1 MLKEQPALHLIQVK
15 SAAALQR
22 NSRTPDKRR
31 LLLTPFVGRVVVE
44 QNLEPGPFEVV
55 ELARSQREPEHRAD
69 QEDEDDRERDEE
81 IEDIHRA
88 YPSRRLVPLRRRSRS
103 ALSTTASELPDIPTP
118 AIQGV
123 TRPAAAAGTAAR
135 L

>member
-1 MLKEQPALHLIQVK
+1 MLKEQRAFYLIQVK

-22 NSRTPDKRR
+22 NPLRADKRP
-31 LLLTPFVGRVVVE
+31 LLLTALVGRVVVE

-55 ELARSQREPEHRAD
+55 ELARSQREPEHRPD
-69 QEDEDDRERDEE
+69 QKDEDDRERDEE
-81 IEDIHRA
+81 IEDIHRVYSA
-88 YPSRRLVPLRRRSRS
+88 PRLRSRS
-103 ALSTTASELPDIPTP
+103 ALSTTASELPDIPMP

-123 TRPAAAAGTAAR
+123 TKPAAAAGTAAR

>member
-1 MLKEQPALHLIQVK
+1 MLREQPVFLLIQVK
-15 SAAALQR
+15 SAAAPQR
-22 NSRTPDKRR
+22 NPRASDKRP
-31 LLLTPFVGRVVVE
+31 LLLTPFVGRVIVE
-44 QNLEPGPFEVV
+44 EDLEPGSLEIV
-55 ELARSQREPEHRAD
+55 ELARSQREPEYRAD

-81 IEDIHRA
+81 IENFHRV
-88 YPSRRLVPLRRRSRS
+88 YPARRLAAPRLLRRS
-103 ALSTTASELPDIPTP
+103 ALSTTASELPDIPIP

>member
-1 MLKEQPALHLIQVK
+1 
-15 SAAALQR
+15 
-22 NSRTPDKRR
+22 
-31 LLLTPFVGRVVVE
+31 VGRVIVE
-44 QNLEPGPFEVV
+44 QDLEPGPLEIV
-55 ELARSQREPEHRAD
+55 ELARSQREPEYRAD

-81 IEDIHRA
+81 VEDFHRV
-88 YPSRRLVPLRRRSRS
+88 YPARRLDAPRLLSRS
-103 ALSTTASELPDIPTP
+103 ALSTTASELPDIPIP